1 MIASMCLA
9 LALYHE
15 ARGESYQA
23 QLMVAKVIINRVES
37 KRWPSSVCGVV
48 MEDRQFSF
56 VRKGKVPRAKNKRA
70 WENATA
76 LAEKILKDPGILPY
90 SNADHYHTTKV
101 RPIWR
106 NKLYR
111 IARID
116 QHIFYSYAH
125 PTPMTS
131 SIRPKIRSAQI
142 EFVK

>member
-70 WENATA
+70 WGG
-76 LAEKILKDPGILPY
+76 KKG
-90 SNADHYHTTKV
+90 
-101 RPIWR
+101 RR
-106 NKLYR
+106 R
-111 IARID
+111 
-116 QHIFYSYAH
+116 
-125 PTPMTS
+125 
-131 SIRPKIRSAQI
+131 
-142 EFVK
+142 